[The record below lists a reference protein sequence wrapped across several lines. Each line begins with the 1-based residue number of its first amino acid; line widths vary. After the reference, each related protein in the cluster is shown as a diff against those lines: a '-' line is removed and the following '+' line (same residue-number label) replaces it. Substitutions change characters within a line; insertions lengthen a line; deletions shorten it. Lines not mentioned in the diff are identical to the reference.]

1 MAQKITK
8 AKREENLQVCFISFF
23 QIVDWNLRNTFK
35 SEAKSG
41 SPCKDLGWTM
51 LHDFSSE
58 SSLFVLNLQLLL
70 ADLKLNIYVSWI
82 YEYMRYFFWV
92 YA

>member
-51 LHDFSSE
+51 LHYFSSE

>member
-23 QIVDWNLRNTFK
+23 QIVDWNLSNTFK

-70 ADLKLNIYVSWI
+70 ADLKLNIYVSWT
-82 YEYMRYFFWV
+82 YEYMCYFFWV